1 MILRRTLIALLI
13 AMPAVAQD
21 IASAGPFVERTGRE
35 LGALIAAHPDAMQR
49 RTQLA
54 PFLDRIVDN
63 EGLARFCLG
72 RYWPQATPA
81 QQAEYLA
88 LFRAML
94 ATNVAE
100 RLAAATSELAQV
112 QTGRPEQQG
121 AEIMVPT
128 TVTRP
133 NNRPNRIVWV
143 VIPSG
148 NSYRLVDVVAEGM
161 SLRITQRSDYA
172 AFLQRNGGAIEALL
186 VAMRNQV
193 R

>member
-1 MILRRTLIALLI
+1 MR
-13 AMPAVAQD
+13 
-21 IASAGPFVERTGRE
+21 FGR
-35 LGALIAAHPDAMQR
+35 L
-49 RTQLA
+49 
-54 PFLDRIVDN
+54 F
-63 EGLARFCLG
+63 G
-72 RYWPQATPA
+72 RVT
-81 QQAEYLA
+81 
-88 LFRAML
+88 
-94 ATNVAE
+94 V
-100 RLAAATSELAQV
+100 V
-112 QTGRPEQQG
+112 G

-148 NSYRLVDVVAEGM
+148 NSYRLVDVVAKGM